1 MEVHAHTHTPKTKW
15 THYFWEFFMLFLA
28 VTLGFLTENIRE
40 GYQERHRV
48 NEFMCKISHDLR
60 ADIAAI
66 TRLKQQRIKRN
77 IQCDSLIVLLTNDPA
92 NNDRSKIYYYGR
104 YATRRIH
111 FRPQNATL
119 QQLKNTG
126 DLRLV
131 ENSEVL
137 DSINHYEQMLKYND
151 ENVQVEEK
159 ELSDI
164 SYLAARIFNANV
176 FQNMMADNNG
186 GLPAGNPPLMSYDKL
201 LLNELSTKLHY
212 WKRTSLSVLESFD
225 DIISDAE
232 NLLKLI
238 TENYHCKESHK

>member
-1 MEVHAHTHTPKTKW
+1 
-15 THYFWEFFMLFLA
+15 
-28 VTLGFLTENIRE
+28 
-40 GYQERHRV
+40 
-48 NEFMCKISHDLR
+48 MCKISYDLR
-60 ADIAAI
+60 ADIA
-66 TRLKQQRIKRN
+66 TMTMLKQQRIKRN
-77 IQCDSLIVLLTNDPA
+77 IQCDSLIILLTNKPA
-92 NNDRSKIYYYGR
+92 TGDRSKIYYYGR

-131 ENSEVL
+131 KNFEVL

-164 SYLAARIFNANV
+164 SYLAAKIFDANV
-176 FQNMMADNNG
+176 FQNMMADNRA
-186 GLPAGNPPLMSYDKL
+186 GLPPGNPPLMNYDKL

-225 DIISDAE
+225 DMTSDAK

-238 TENYHCKESHK
+238 TENYHCQENHK

>member
-1 MEVHAHTHTPKTKW
+1 MEVHHHAHTDRKKW

-28 VTLGFLTENIRE
+28 VTMGFLTENIRE
-40 GYQERHRV
+40 GYQERQRV

-60 ADIAAI
+60 ADLVGI
-66 TRLKQQRIKRN
+66 TRLKQQRLKRN
-77 IQCDSLIVLLTNDPA
+77 IQCDSLIILLSNKPA
-92 NNDRSKIYYYGR
+92 TGDRSKTYYYGR

-131 ENSEVL
+131 ENSKVL

-164 SYLAARIFNANV
+164 GYLTARIFDANV
-176 FQNMMADNNG
+176 FQYMMKDNKG
-186 GLPAGNPPLMSYDKL
+186 MPPGNPPLMSYDKL

-225 DIISDAE
+225 EMIRGAE
-232 NLLKLI
+232 SLLKLI
-238 TENYHCKESHK
+238 TENYHCKKSHK